1 MKILVA
7 EDSGP
12 SRVLLAHVLTAAGH
26 EVIAEVNGERALEV
40 YQRWQP
46 TVVIT
51 DWQMPE
57 LDGLELVQRIRA
69 LRGDRYTWIIMLTAR
84 EFKTNY
90 AMTMAAGVDDYLTKP
105 LDIELL
111 MVRIQVARRVV
122 ELSNEVSLLKRI
134 LPVCMSCRSVRDTSE
149 HWMELDQYF
158 RRQTGI
164 DFSHSLCPD
173 CFFERSVLPEL
184 ERHEASCAANAGVP
198 VAIDRQAHPDLHS
211 DLLSHLKR
219 VGDRLVVLLQGKRLR
234 AADESQLKLLGRLAA
249 ALGAER
255 LGALAA
261 SDPHQL
267 LPAVLRHELDR
278 RLALS

>member
-12 SRVLLAHVLTAAGH
+12 SRVLLAHVLKAAGH
-26 EVIAEVNGERALEV
+26 EVVAEVNGERAFEV

-46 TVVIT
+46 AVLIT

-69 LRGDRYTWIIMLTAR
+69 LRGNRYTWVIMLTAK

-111 MVRIQVARRVV
+111 MVRITVAQRVV
-122 ELSNEVSLLKRI
+122 ELNNEVSLLKRVI
-134 LPVCMSCRSVRDTSE
+134 PVCMSCRAVRDTSE
-149 HWMELDQYF
+149 HWMELDAYF
-158 RRQTGI
+158 RCQPGT
-164 DFSHSLCPD
+164 DVSHGLCPD
-173 CFFERSVLPEL
+173 CFFGRSVLPEL
-184 ERHEASCAANAGVP
+184 ERHEASCAANGGP

-211 DLLSHLKR
+211 DLVNHLKL
-219 VGDRLVVLLQGKRLR
+219 VGDRLVVLLQGKGLR
-234 AADESQLKLLGRLAA
+234 AADDSQLKLLGRLAA
-249 ALGAER
+249 ALGDER
-255 LGALAA
+255 LISLAA
-261 SDPHQL
+261 SDPDQV
-267 LPAVLRHELDR
+267 LPAVLRGELDR
-278 RLALS
+278 RLALP